1 MRYQTIILITRHGGW
16 QLNIMSFLTG
26 FHRFPQIWF
35 PKHIHTT
42 QYNVQISVI
51 KISELVTVHYRDSWE
66 NLIFCWSNLKDKV
79 VNRSFTEGLSSVRQ
93 PNSRKIMRN
102 RKPTVR
108 RPFISNLV
116 NFDGRF
122 SAELSTSNNPF
133 VTGFLS
139 IIQLSF
145 CLSRFY
151 LAIRACFSVI
161 ACRYFCKTFQHDVA
175 FIANIVSCIS
185 SIWSCYIANKNFV
198 NKNRYIWKY

>member
-1 MRYQTIILITRHGGW
+1 MQ
-16 QLNIMSFLTG
+16 
-26 FHRFPQIWF
+26 
-35 PKHIHTT
+35 
-42 QYNVQISVI
+42 
-51 KISELVTVHYRDSWE
+51 
-66 NLIFCWSNLKDKV
+66 
-79 VNRSFTEGLSSVRQ
+79 
-93 PNSRKIMRN
+93 N

-116 NFDGRF
+116 NFDRRF

-185 SIWSCYIANKNFV
+185 SI
-198 NKNRYIWKY
+198 